1 MLCQKRWKLKVN
13 FLLQPAQSLANQG
26 KKRRQQMRN
35 REFLSQ
41 TDVVN
46 FFAKSGLL
54 TTYNIARKADATSTK
69 RAAHT
74 GSSSQDNQAERA
86 GFEPARAFTLRALQ
100 ARALDQAMRPLHGDD
115 YSIPAGFEQIIV
127 APGGD

>member
-1 MLCQKRWKLKVN
+1 
-13 FLLQPAQSLANQG
+13 
-26 KKRRQQMRN
+26 MRN

-100 ARALDQAMRPLHGDD
+100 ARALDQAMRPLHKSRTASRVRDTVFLRRTP
-115 YSIPAGFEQIIV
+115 YSVQ
-127 APGGD
+127 